1 MNKEDNLN
9 RFIQAQEVSYPV
21 ALAEIQKGRKQSH
34 WMWFIFP
41 QIRGLGFSETTKF
54 YAIQDMP
61 EAQAFLEHPVL
72 GKRLVRIC
80 QELLNLEGNNA
91 NKIMGSPDDL
101 KLKSSMT
108 LFASL
113 PNPHPVFALVLD
125 KFFGGTKDVKTLQ
138 IISKQQ
144 SNT

>member
-1 MNKEDNLN
+1 MNKENNLN

-21 ALAEIQKGRKQSH
+21 ALAEIQRGRKQSH

-41 QIRGLGFSETTKF
+41 QIQGLGFSETSKF
-54 YAIQDMP
+54 YAIRDMQ

-72 GKRLVRIC
+72 GNRLLRTC
-80 QELLNLEGNNA
+80 QELLKLEDNNA
-91 NKIMGSPDDL
+91 NRILGSPDDL

-113 PNPHPVFALVLD
+113 PNPNPVFQLVLD
-125 KFFGGTKDVKTLQ
+125 KFFGGTKDAKTLQ
-138 IISKQQ
+138 IMSKN
-144 SNT
+144 SNL

>member
-1 MNKEDNLN
+1 MYKENTLN

-41 QIRGLGFSETTKF
+41 QIQGLGFSETSRF
-54 YAIQDMP
+54 YAIRDKL

-72 GKRLVRIC
+72 GNRLVRIC
-80 QELLNLEGNNA
+80 QELLKLEENDA
-91 NKIMGSPDDL
+91 NKIMGSPDDV

-113 PNPHPVFALVLD
+113 PNPHPVFALVLE
-125 KFFGGTKDVKTLQ
+125 KFFQGAKDAKTLQ

>member
-1 MNKEDNLN
+1 MNKENNLN
-9 RFIQAQEVSYPV
+9 RFVEAQEVSYPV

-41 QIRGLGFSETTKF
+41 QIQGLGFSETSKF
-54 YAIQDMP
+54 YAIRDLQ

-72 GKRLVRIC
+72 ENRLVHIC
-80 QELLNLEGNNA
+80 QELLKLEDNNA
-91 NKIMGSPDDL
+91 NRIFGSPDDL

-113 PNPHPVFALVLD
+113 PSSNPVFQLVLD
-125 KFFGGTKDVKTLQ
+125 KFFGGTKDAKTLQ
-138 IISKQQ
+138 IMSKQQ
-144 SNT
+144 